1 LKTEKPDLK
10 NSLAYFILL
19 LCFFRANA
27 QIKIQKEITAGFN
40 LATNTNTPFLIRAN
54 QFGTVPFK
62 SGVFFISPKIQ
73 KDYDSLYSTKTKRLR
88 TFDYGFAVEPHI
100 NLGVANQILLPQAY
114 IKARWR
120 AFEFLAGRR
129 KEIVGLVDTTNT
141 MGSFSVSGNAL
152 PIPKVE
158 ISMQNYTSILGRGLV
173 SIKGNFAH
181 GWFGSSDSVQKFF
194 LHQKSFYARIG
205 KPEWKVKLFFGFN
218 HNVQWGGRPTKPIL
232 EPYTKKLITT
242 YGNDFRTLTFVASGI
257 SLNKNKDQTI
267 SNSSNEA
274 GNRAGNHLGTVDI
287 GIVFNTSVGKVF
299 VYRQNFYEDG
309 SLFYLN
315 NIEDGLNGISISN
328 PNFTIKKLTIEYLNT
343 SNQGGAYFSNKR
355 AELRGFDNYYNNGV
369 YPTGWT
375 YRGNTIGQAQ
385 LNSDKFKFTK
395 YQGITN
401 NRIQDIFLSLD
412 FLMLNVNQN
421 IKLNLARNYG
431 QYGYFVDLKQNSF
444 QYTISKFIKN
454 TAFKGVLSSDIGKY
468 YPNSFGLLILA
479 RKRF

>member
-1 LKTEKPDLK
+1 LK
-10 NSLAYFILL
+10 NLLAYLILL
-19 LCFFRANA
+19 LCFFTANA

-54 QFGTVPFK
+54 QFGTVPYK

-88 TFDYGFAVEPHI
+88 TFDYGFVLEPHI

-194 LHQKSFYARIG
+194 LHQKSLYLRIG
-205 KPEWKVKLFFGFN
+205 KPEWKAKLFFGLN
-218 HNVQWGGRPTKPIL
+218 HNVQWGGRPTKPYIDAK
-232 EPYTKKLITT
+232 TKKLVST
-242 YGNDFRTLTFVASGI
+242 YGNDLRTLIFVASGV
-257 SLNKNKDQTI
+257 SLNTNKEQTV
-267 SNSSNEA
+267 SGASNEA
-274 GNRAGNHLGTVDI
+274 GNRAGNHLGTLDI
-287 GIVFNTSVGKVF
+287 GIEFKTSFAKIF
-299 VYRQNFYEDG
+299 MYRQNLYEDG
-309 SLFYLN
+309 SLYYLN

-328 PNFTIKKLTIEYLNT
+328 INLPIKKITVEYLNT
-343 SNQGGAYFSNKR
+343 SNQGGNYFSDR
-355 AELRGFDNYYNNGV
+355 ASELRGQDNYFNNSIYSGSWR
-369 YPTGWT
+369 YK
-375 YRGNTIGQAQ
+375 GNTVGNAL
-385 LNSDKFKFTK
+385 LNNDKLQTK
-395 YQGITN
+395 QKEFITN
-401 NRIQDIFLSLD
+401 NRVQSIYVGLD
-412 FLMLNVNQN
+412 FSTFNLQQHIGAVLN
-421 IKLNLARNYG
+421 RNYG
-431 QYGYFVDLKQNSF
+431 TYGNFIDLRQNSF
-444 QYTISKFIKN
+444 VYTLYKN
-454 TAFKGVLSSDIGKY
+454 IQNIDIRASLSSDVGSY
-468 YPNSFGLLILA
+468 YTNSVGFSLLA
-479 RKRF
+479 RKRI